1 MSVLSEKIVTLSKP
15 YLGPATE
22 SFLNRQC
29 SAHLKVDLAALGA
42 SHLAELAKW
51 VENAASLIMD
61 ASKAIE
67 LAKKIR
73 AC

>member
-1 MSVLSEKIVTLSKP
+1 MSVLSEKIVVLSKP

-22 SFLNRQC
+22 SFLTRQC
-29 SAHLKVDLAALGA
+29 SVHLKIDLAAIAG

-61 ASKAIE
+61 AAKATE